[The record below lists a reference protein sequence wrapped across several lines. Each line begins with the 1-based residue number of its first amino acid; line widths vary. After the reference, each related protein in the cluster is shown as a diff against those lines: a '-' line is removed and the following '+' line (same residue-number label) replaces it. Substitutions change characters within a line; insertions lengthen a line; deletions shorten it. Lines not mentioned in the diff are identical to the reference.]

1 MGLIFVR
8 DEQYRILII
17 PVLFDALCT
26 DSGVIFD
33 RRIKATDGIAS
44 SPEVPRRQWTP
55 CACTVHN
62 M

>member
-1 MGLIFVR
+1 MRTAMGLIFVR
-8 DEQYRILII
+8 DEQYRIPII

-44 SPEVPRRQWTP
+44 SPEVPRRQ
-55 CACTVHN
+55 
-62 M
+62 